1 MSFSPISFTKFSFP
15 FATASYLNVHS
26 VGECMKSVTIRVR
39 IIFLRKIR
47 NSYLSTKDLIYLYE
61 RRAKAYSFQA
71 KNTDTWCIIL
81 IFYFIY
87 ISQRST
93 ATSTDRSKPSSF
105 IEPLAEYP
113 RSQNSFYLTCRNR
126 GQTTGNGSQ
135 FHKSVHIRHLAC
147 TSPRSPGWNIS
158 RATGSLSE
166 FASEAHS

>member
-1 MSFSPISFTKFSFP
+1 MSFFLISFTNL
-15 FATASYLNVHS
+15 TTVWYLNVHS
-26 VGECMKSVTIRVR
+26 VREYMKSVTIHVR
-39 IIFLRKIR
+39 IIFLRKIK
-47 NSYLSTKDLIYLYE
+47 NSYLSPKDLMYLYE
-61 RRAKAYSFQA
+61 RRAKAIRISSKVHGHFA
-71 KNTDTWCIIL
+71 HNIN
-81 IFYFIY
+81 FPPY
-87 ISQRST
+87 IHFTTIDRST
-93 ATSTDRSKPSSF
+93 ETSADRSKPSSF

-147 TSPRSPGWNIS
+147 TSPRSTGWNIS